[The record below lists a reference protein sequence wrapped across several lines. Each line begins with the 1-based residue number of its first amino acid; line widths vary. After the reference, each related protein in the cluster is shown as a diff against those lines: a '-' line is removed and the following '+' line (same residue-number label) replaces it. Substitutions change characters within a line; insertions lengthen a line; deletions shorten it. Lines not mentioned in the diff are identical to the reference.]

1 MTNVVWGP
9 GYGSAQPPSP
19 QMGQDPFAEAERDT
33 RAMVAAAWWPSAP
46 PQQRQHAIGGRM
58 LVLPDGTWW
67 LFGAWARWYRL
78 HPSDGQWYLCPPP
91 RTPAVR
97 IAARPA
103 QNAGQVPALPPH
115 VVPAGPD
122 FSFDPP
128 SGLPFVGH
136 GFATDLT
143 AQVRATVESAAALPA
158 PEYPHW
164 WSQFTQE
171 TPSTVAVAWGVM
183 LWCASAPAFDA
194 RLDAQMLDLW
204 KPYRAK
210 PLPDVDGPRWLTPP
224 ALETLVGLYSER
236 LRASRVDAAVVVLRT
251 MWAVASALRD
261 DPRFQ
266 IRADA
271 LLAILGSTLSNPTV
285 DYGALPY
292 GDQALV
298 QQWLTRCPP
307 NLVPALR
314 NESSPGDNF
323 RHAFY
328 TLSEAI
334 ADLSGDPADPAY
346 VEPRLV
352 AAALLAADLD
362 VVRKDMAG
370 SIVPWLDPEIRYTV
384 QAVSE
389 QKGHPLR
396 RLWPID
402 MRLPEPLRSAAGS
415 GPGAETLLAAMYE
428 VDLAWCRLGGMPA
441 RPRGFPVPTA
451 IIAGIIG
458 RNRARATAATP
469 THTPPPNPAP
479 PQASPFGMQSQ
490 PGLAPGAFPQPQ
502 GMSAEPDRPFV
513 QPPAQPG
520 WENAPGPAGQMHNQM
535 PGQMPHAGQ
544 QAAFAPPDPALGGQ
558 VPAEED
564 KDEGNVAPPYTE
576 LGFQRPGAAP
586 PMPNAV
592 PNPMANAVP
601 NPMHSPQGP
610 PGPMP
615 DQGAAAQQGAAAAFG
630 MPAAQPPS
638 PYGTPEQSPSPY
650 GVPDQPQPSYPAP
663 DQGPQNPYA
672 APGQAQPSYNPPEP
686 QPGGLSPE
694 EEKQDDVFAPPYT
707 QLGYQ
712 RPGAGPP
719 AQGLPPGAGVPG
731 APGPQ
736 AMPGGPP
743 PADPNQQPLQQP
755 QPQQQPPPQPHQAPA
770 AFDPYATRVEDPAG
784 APQGAAMMQPGQPVP
799 PAPQGG
805 PPGTRVLGPDDL
817 GGDAASGGPP
827 GPGTQ
832 VMSETMVGGFDFL
845 DDTPSPERP
854 VHEIPPPEDRS
865 QRQTLERFGIGF
877 VSGEHDA
884 GALLDELHAQVV
896 EWNAPAGAGA
906 EETRV
911 DGAPSSIRAGVPGVL
926 LVGDPHS
933 GQRRLARMIALTLAD
948 AGLGDGAI
956 RAHDAEDVRDAPAE
970 RMSQVLAQPG
980 PAILFERLDVA
991 VTGAL
996 DPVAVTGAVRRARR
1010 DPVNTTPL
1018 IATCEPRAYKRL
1030 LQDHPKLVQ
1039 VFRVHRMPDLTD
1051 LDNRMTLL
1059 HLLADERRVTIGA
1072 AALEF
1077 VRADLERLRGPGD
1090 LVNARLVETYLD
1102 QACQRH
1108 LERAGA
1114 SRDRLVLTPDDLS
1127 GVAEGI
1133 EPALRPP
1140 GDIDGYLRQL
1150 DQLMGLEEVKATV
1163 RELAEEAGLAAD
1175 RARYGVAAD
1184 EGRHLIFTGPPG
1196 TGKTTVAG
1204 LIGGIYAAL
1213 GLLESGH
1220 VVACR
1225 PVHLAGRDQVDTES
1239 RVASMVDQALGGVL
1253 LIQEAYRLDRSPDVV
1268 RELLRSMHERGARF
1282 MVICSSVGP
1291 EMEGFLAGNPAFRRE
1306 FGRVVEFAGMSER
1319 DMVQLFQGYA
1329 ERDLY
1334 MLDEELRVELLARF
1348 GRMREDPRFAY
1359 ARTVRALFE
1368 QTVARQAARLAGV
1381 DVNAATVARLT
1392 DRDLPESALEQMLGD
1407 FRPGG

>member
-1 MTNVVWGP
+1 MVWGP
-9 GYGSAQPPSP
+9 GYGSAPPPSP
-19 QMGQDPFAEAERDT
+19 RMGQDPFAEAERDT
-33 RAMVAAAWWPSAP
+33 RAMVAAQWWPSAP
-46 PQQRQHAIGGRM
+46 PQQRHHAIAGRM

-97 IAARPA
+97 MAARPA
-103 QNAGQVPALPPH
+103 QQGGVQVPQLPPH
-115 VVPAGPD
+115 VIPAGPD
-122 FSFDPP
+122 FSYDPP
-128 SGLPFVGH
+128 ASLPFVGH
-136 GFATDLT
+136 GFATELT
-143 AQVRATVESAAALPA
+143 SRVRATVESAAALSA

-183 LWCASAPAFDA
+183 MWCAAAPAFDA

-204 KPYRAK
+204 KPYRAR

-261 DPRFQ
+261 DVRFQ
-266 IRADA
+266 NRADA
-271 LLAILGSTLSNPTV
+271 LLAILGTTLSNPTV

-292 GDQALV
+292 GDQAIV

-307 NLVPALR
+307 HLVPALR

-334 ADLSGDPADPAY
+334 ADLPGDPSDPAY
-346 VEPRLV
+346 TEPRMV

-362 VVRKDMAG
+362 VVRKDVAG

-384 QAVSE
+384 QAVAE

-396 RLWPID
+396 RLWPAD
-402 MRLPEPLRSAAGS
+402 LRLPDPLRAAGS
-415 GPGAETLLAAMYE
+415 GEGAETLLAAMYE
-428 VDLAWCRLGGMPA
+428 LDLAWCRLGGMPA

-458 RNRARATAATP
+458 RGRARATAAAQTQ
-469 THTPPPNPAP
+469 TPPPSPSP
-479 PQASPFGMQSQ
+479 SPSPPFGMQSQ
-490 PGLAPGAFPQPQ
+490 PGVAPGAPPQP
-502 GMSAEPDRPFV
+502 AEPQGPAQPFV

-520 WENAPGPAGQMHNQM
+520 WENAPGPAGRGQ
-535 PGQMPHAGQ
+535 PGAAAG
-544 QAAFAPPDPALGGQ
+544 FASPDPAMGRGFS
-558 VPAEED
+558 PPEED
-564 KDEGNVAPPYTE
+564 GGGSAAPPYTE
-576 LGFQRPGAAP
+576 LGFQQSAP
-586 PMPNAV
+586 KPV
-592 PNPMANAVP
+592 PSD
-601 NPMHSPQGP
+601 H
-610 PGPMP
+610 
-615 DQGAAAQQGAAAAFG
+615 DQGRAAFG
-630 MPAAQPPS
+630 MPGAAPSGQPAPGYPGGPEQPPYAGGPPAGAPYPGAAQAGPPAFADQESTS
-638 PYGTPEQSPSPY
+638 PDRGEQPLGGFSP
-650 GVPDQPQPSYPAP
+650 DEDKA
-663 DQGPQNPYA
+663 D
-672 APGQAQPSYNPPEP
+672 EP
-686 QPGGLSPE
+686 I
-694 EEKQDDVFAPPYT
+694 VPPYT

-719 AQGLPPGAGVPG
+719 AQGLPPGAGVAPAMQSPQSPQGPDGPQGVQGVPGVQG
-731 APGPQ
+731 APSPQ
-736 AMPGGPP
+736 G
-743 PADPNQQPLQQP
+743 
-755 QPQQQPPPQPHQAPA
+755 APA
-770 AFDPYATRVEDPAG
+770 EPFDPYATRAEDDAGPAG
-784 APQGAAMMQPGQPVP
+784 DVYATRVEGGGGAPVP
-799 PAPQGG
+799 PAPSNAQA
-805 PPGTRVLGPDDL
+805 PGTRILGPEDMED
-817 GGDAASGGPP
+817 GPAQAAPP
-827 GPGTQ
+827 GPGTR
-832 VMSETMVGGFDFL
+832 VMSETMVGDFDFL

-854 VHEIPPPEDRS
+854 VHEIPPPQDLGR
-865 QRQTLERFGIGF
+865 RRTLERFGIGF

-884 GALLDELHAQVV
+884 GELLDELRAQVE
-896 EWNAPAGAGA
+896 EWNAPAGEGA
-906 EETRV
+906 EATRV
-911 DGAPSSIRAGVPGVL
+911 DGRPGSAPAGVPGVL
-926 LVGDPHS
+926 LVGGPHT
-933 GQRRLARMIALTLAD
+933 GQRRLARLIALTLAD

-956 RAHDAEDVRDAPAE
+956 RAHDADDVRDAPVDAVE
-970 RMSQVLAQPG
+970 RILRQPG

-991 VTGAL
+991 IGAAQ

-1030 LQDHPKLVQ
+1030 LREHPRLVQ
-1039 VFRVHRMPDLTD
+1039 AFRVYRLPDFSG

-1072 AALEF
+1072 AALE
-1077 VRADLERLRGPGD
+1077 VAKEDLERLRGPGD
-1090 LVNARLVETYLD
+1090 LVNARLVEAYLD
-1102 QACQRH
+1102 QASQRNMA
-1108 LERAGA
+1108 RAGA
-1114 SRDRLVLTPDDLS
+1114 SHDRLVLTPDDLH

-1150 DQLMGLEEVKATV
+1150 DGLTGLDEVKAVV
-1163 RELAEEAGLAAD
+1163 RELADEAEQAAD
-1175 RARYGVAAD
+1175 RVRYGVAD
-1184 EGRHLIFTGPPG
+1184 RDSHHLVFTGPPG

-1204 LIGGIYAAL
+1204 LVGGIYAAL

-1225 PVHLAGRDQVDTES
+1225 PVHLAGRDQPDTES
-1239 RVASMVDQALGGVL
+1239 RVAGMIEQALGGVL
-1253 LIQEAYRLDRSPDVV
+1253 LIQEAYLLDRSPAVV
-1268 RELLRSMHERGARF
+1268 RELLRGMRERGGRF
-1282 MVICSSVGP
+1282 VVVCSSP
-1291 EMEGFLAGNPAFRRE
+1291 AAEMEGFLAGDPAFRAE
-1306 FGRVVEFAGMSER
+1306 FGRVVEFQGISDRE
-1319 DMVQLFQGYA
+1319 MVQLFQKYA

-1334 MLDEELRVELLARF
+1334 MLDEELRVELLTRF
-1348 GRMREDPRFAY
+1348 ERLRQDPSFAY

-1368 QTVARQAARLAGV
+1368 QTVARQAARLAGA

-1392 DRDLPESALEQMLGD
+1392 ARDLPETALEQMLGD
-1407 FRPGG
+1407 FHRGG

>member
-1 MTNVVWGP
+1 MVWGP

-19 QMGQDPFAEAERDT
+19 RMGQDPFAEAERDT

-91 RTPAVR
+91 RSPAVR
-97 IAARPA
+97 MAARPA
-103 QNAGQVPALPPH
+103 QGAAQVPTLPPH

-128 SGLPFVGH
+128 AGLPFVGH
-136 GFATDLT
+136 GFATELT
-143 AQVRATVESAAALPA
+143 SRVRATVESAAALAA

-251 MWAVASALRD
+251 MWAVASALRE

-271 LLAILGSTLSNPTV
+271 LLAILGTTLSNPTV

-334 ADLSGDPADPAY
+334 ADLSGDPADPAF

-352 AAALLAADLD
+352 AAALLAADLG

-396 RLWPID
+396 RLWPDD

-458 RNRARATAATP
+458 RNRARATAAVP
-469 THTPPPNPAP
+469 TQTPPSNPAP
-479 PQASPFGMQSQ
+479 PQPSPFSMQSQ
-490 PGLAPGAFPQPQ
+490 PGLAPGASPQTPGLPAQ
-502 GMSAEPDRPFV
+502 PDRPFV

-520 WENAPGPAGQMHNQM
+520 WENAPGPAGQM
-535 PGQMPHAGQ
+535 PSVGQ
-544 QAAFAPPDPALGGQ
+544 QAAFAPPDPLMGSPAH
-558 VPAEED
+558 AEEE
-564 KDEGNVAPPYTE
+564 KDEGSAAPPYTE
-576 LGFQRPGAAP
+576 LGFQRAGLPG
-586 PMPNAV
+586 MP
-592 PNPMANAVP
+592 
-601 NPMHSPQGP
+601 Q
-610 PGPMP
+610 PG
-615 DQGAAAQQGAAAAFG
+615 QQQAAFG
-630 MPAAQPPS
+630 MPGAPGQPQYGAPNPGQPQYRAPESPQPP
-638 PYGTPEQSPSPY
+638 YVAPEPPKPAY
-650 GVPDQPQPSYPAP
+650 EPPKPAYEAPQPSYEPPQPSYEPPQPPQPA
-663 DQGPQNPYA
+663 YA
-672 APGQAQPSYNPPEP
+672 APEP
-686 QPGGLSPE
+686 QRSDFAPSGE
-694 EEKQDDVFAPPYT
+694 ENQQDENFAPPYT

-719 AQGLPPGAGVPG
+719 AQGLPPGANVPPSP
-731 APGPQ
+731 AVAASTPS
-736 AMPGGPP
+736 GPP
-743 PADPNQQPLQQP
+743 PQGQPPQAQPSQAQAPQP
-755 QPQQQPPPQPHQAPA
+755 QPQ
-770 AFDPYATRVEDPAG
+770 AFDPNATRMEDPVRSPHGG
-784 APQGAAMMQPGQPVP
+784 APMQQP
-799 PAPQGG
+799 AQAG
-805 PPGTRVLGPDDL
+805 PPGTRVLSPDDI
-817 GGDAASGGPP
+817 GGDDPAGGASGGAGAASGGGRGASP
-827 GPGTQ
+827 GPGTR
-832 VMSETMVGGFDFL
+832 VMSETMVGDFDFL

-865 QRQTLERFGIGF
+865 QRRTLERFGISY
-877 VSGEHDA
+877 VSGEYDA
-884 GALLDELHAQVV
+884 TRLLDDLRAQV
-896 EWNAPAGAGA
+896 EAWNAPAGGGA
-906 EETRV
+906 EQTRV

-926 LVGDPHS
+926 LVGNPHS

-948 AGLGDGAI
+948 AGVGDGAI

-970 RMSQVLAQPG
+970 RLAQVLAQEG

-991 VTGAL
+991 ITSAL
-996 DPVAVTGAVRRARR
+996 DPVAAAGAVRRARR
-1010 DPVNTTPL
+1010 DPVNTTPV

-1039 VFRVHRMPDLTD
+1039 AFRVHRMPDLSD

-1059 HLLADERRVTIGA
+1059 HLLAEERRVTIGA
-1072 AALEF
+1072 SALEV
-1077 VRADLERLRGPGD
+1077 VREDLERLRGPGD
-1090 LVNARLVETYLD
+1090 LVNARLVEAYLD

-1114 SRDRLVLTPDDLS
+1114 SRDRLVLTPDDLA

-1140 GDIDGYLRQL
+1140 GDIGGYLRRL
-1150 DQLMGLEEVKATV
+1150 DQLMGLEEVKAAV
-1163 RELAEEAGLAAD
+1163 HELADEAGVAAD
-1175 RARYGVAAD
+1175 RARYGMSAD
-1184 EGRHLIFTGPPG
+1184 DGRHLIFTGPPG

-1204 LIGGIYAAL
+1204 LVGGIYAAL

-1225 PVHLAGRDQVDTES
+1225 PVHLAGRDPVDTEN
-1239 RVASMVDQALGGVL
+1239 RVASMIEQALGGVL
-1253 LIQEAYRLDRSPDVV
+1253 LIQEAYRLDRSPAVV
-1268 RELLRSMHERGARF
+1268 SELRRAMHDRGARF
-1282 MVICSSVGP
+1282 LVVCSSPVA
-1291 EMEGFLAGNPAFRRE
+1291 EMEGFLAGNPGFRGE
-1306 FGRVVEFAGMSER
+1306 FGRVLEFTGMGDR
-1319 DMVQLFQGYA
+1319 DMVQLFQNYA

-1334 MLDEELRVELLARF
+1334 MLDEELRVELLNRF
-1348 GRMREDPRFAY
+1348 ERMRDEPAFAY

-1368 QTVARQAARLAGV
+1368 QTVARQAARLAGA

-1392 DRDLPESALEQMLGD
+1392 PRDLPESALEQMLGD
-1407 FRPGG
+1407 FRSGG